1 MDQYR
6 YEMEKQVLSFYM
18 PNPNTFQFG
27 NVGTSSPYLR
37 IAAQTNNN
45 HVFVL
50 NMDLTGYPESKPSV
64 YVECMLKDCHG
75 NPMNEASATNH
86 TLSANSR
93 GWTQICHYHPS
104 AWRPDLSL
112 WLVYL
117 KCVIWLNIYEQSLKT
132 GKNMDFYL
140 RHQGKD
146 DVY

>member
-6 YEMEKQVLSFYM
+6 YNLEKQVIGHYM
-18 PNPNTFQFG
+18 SNPNSYQFG
-27 NVGTSSPYLR
+27 GIGTSAPYLR

-50 NMDLTGYPESKPSV
+50 NMDLRGYPDVKPNV

-75 NPMNEASATNH
+75 NLMNGVSAKNH
-86 TLSANSR
+86 TLTPNDR

-117 KCVIWLNIYEQSLKT
+117 KCVIWLNIYEQTLRT
-132 GKNMDFYL
+132 GKDMDYYL
-140 RHQGKD
+140 RHQGEN